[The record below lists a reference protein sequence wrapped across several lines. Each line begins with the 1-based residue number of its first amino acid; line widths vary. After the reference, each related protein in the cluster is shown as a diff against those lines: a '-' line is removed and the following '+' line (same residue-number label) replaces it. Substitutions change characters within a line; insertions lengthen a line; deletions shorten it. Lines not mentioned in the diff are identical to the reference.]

1 MDNPNNAGEGIA
13 PPRTGEFPLAQLMQY
28 PNAVVRALAHHLRHE
43 FGFWNA
49 DSFTGEY
56 ICHLYNFVERGP
68 DGRFDFARIQAGA
81 GEGDGRQSRVS
92 VVRYNEGHGP
102 APHRIE
108 YIQSRSAILRSSGTS
123 RVREDGSI
131 NVDSTEYRS
140 EVAEYASRPAQET
153 DVGDST
159 SLRPLV
165 IRGRTQTRGSSNRS
179 LGF

>member
-131 NVDSTEYRS
+131 NVGFDRIPVGGGRICLS
-140 EVAEYASRPAQET
+140 AGSR
-153 DVGDST
+153 D
-159 SLRPLV
+159 R
-165 IRGRTQTRGSSNRS
+165 RGRFHITSSS
-179 LGF
+179 CHTW